1 MVEILIHMKEMMI
14 NRIVSYF
21 EKHMNL
27 NEDQR
32 EDMAYSIE
40 AIGFEILKSLIIFL
54 IFILLGKGHIFLPV
68 FIFLIMIRMINGGFH
83 LSSQMRC
90 FLFSLTYLLL
100 IFYFSDFL
108 SNLGIHLSKYN
119 NLIFTATVIVDIFIA
134 PVSNSLRP
142 KRSKSYEKRRRIIA
156 FFNILGWYLITFKFQ
171 VFVLDIFCLVM
182 NLHLLEIFIIKFL
195 FFKED
200 EGYEK
205 DDVFS
210 R

>member
-1 MVEILIHMKEMMI
+1 MESLIHMKQIII
-14 NRIVSYF
+14 NKIISYF
-21 EKHMNL
+21 EKDMNL
-27 NEDQR
+27 DENQR

-40 AIGFEILKSLIIFL
+40 AIGFEVLKSLIIFL
-54 IFILLGKGHIFLPV
+54 IFIFLGKGHIFLPV

-90 FLFSLTYLLL
+90 FLFSLTYLIL

-108 SNLGIHLSKYN
+108 SNLGVHLSNYS
-119 NLIFTATVIVDIFIA
+119 NLIFITTLIVDIFIA

-156 FFNILGWYLITFKFQ
+156 FFNILGWYLITFRIKI
-171 VFVLDIFCLVM
+171 FVLDIFCLVM
-182 NLHLLEIFIIKFL
+182 SLHLLEIFIIKFL

-205 DDVFS
+205 NDVFS